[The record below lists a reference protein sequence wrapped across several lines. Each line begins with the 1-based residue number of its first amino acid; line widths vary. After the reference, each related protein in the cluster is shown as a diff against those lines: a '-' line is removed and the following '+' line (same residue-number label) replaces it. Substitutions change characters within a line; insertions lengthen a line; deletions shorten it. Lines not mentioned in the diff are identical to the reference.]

1 MNEDRNAERKEE
13 RNEASGESI
22 PSSGHEVN
30 NDTIALLMKH
40 ASVRQ
45 FQDRP
50 VSEEQLA
57 AIIGA
62 AQMASTSSNVQ
73 AYSVI
78 AVTDTALKAQLA
90 GLSGNQA
97 YIEKCPVFLV
107 WCADLYRL
115 REITEPH
122 LAGADSYENSTEN
135 LIVATVD
142 VALAAQNAAVAAE
155 SLGLGIVYIGGVRNN
170 IAQVS
175 ELLGLPEL
183 VYPVFGMC
191 LGYPEGASGLR
202 PRLPLQAVLH
212 RNGYDAEAAVEQ
224 VKLYDKVS
232 QAYMLERTGGRNDTP
247 WSVMMAKRL
256 AEPTRLHMKEFL
268 LKKGFLQK

>member
-1 MNEDRNAERKEE
+1 MKPNNETLE
-13 RNEASGESI
+13 
-22 PSSGHEVN
+22 
-30 NDTIALLMKH
+30 LLNRH
-40 ASVRQ
+40 GSVRQ
-45 FQDRP
+45 YKDTP

-78 AVTDTALKAQLA
+78 SVTDPGLRSQLA
-90 GLSGNQA
+90 ALAGNQA
-97 YIEKCPVFLV
+97 YIEQAPVFLV

-115 REITEPH
+115 REASTPH
-122 LAGADSYENSTEN
+122 LVADSPTYEDTTEN

-155 SLGLGIVYIGGVRNN
+155 SLGLGIVYIGGIRSK
-170 IAQVS
+170 IAEVS
-175 ELLGLPEL
+175 ELLGLPDL

-191 LGYPEGASGLR
+191 VGYPAARAGLR

-212 RNGYDAEAAVEQ
+212 RNGYDAATTLEQ
-224 VKLYDKVS
+224 AKAYDEESRV
-232 QAYMLERTGGRNDTP
+232 YMRERTGGANDTP
-247 WSVMMAKRL
+247 WSAMMAKRIS
-256 AEPTRLHMKEFL
+256 EPARMQLKDFL
-268 LKKGFLQK
+268 QAKGFLRR

>member
-1 MNEDRNAERKEE
+1 MSEEQQFAEGS
-13 RNEASGESI
+13 AS
-22 PSSGHEVN
+22 
-30 NDTIALLMKH
+30 NDTISLLMKH

-45 FQDRP
+45 FRDKP

-78 AVTDTALKAQLA
+78 AVTDPGLKAQLS
-90 GLSGNQA
+90 GYSGNQA
-97 YIEKCPVFLV
+97 YIEQCPVFLV

-115 REITEPH
+115 HET
-122 LAGADSYENSTEN
+122 AGAHLGDTPSYEDTTEN

-142 VALAAQNAAVAAE
+142 VALAAQNAAIAAE
-155 SLGLGIVYIGGVRNN
+155 SLGLGIVYIGGIRNN
-170 IAQVS
+170 SAAVS

-191 LGYPEGASGLR
+191 LGYPAGASGLR
-202 PRLPLQAVLH
+202 PRLPLAAVLH
-212 RNGYDAEAAVEQ
+212 HNGYDKEQTKEQ

-232 QAYMLERTGGRNDTP
+232 SEYMHQRTGGQNSAP
-247 WSVMMAKRL
+247 WSAMMAKRL
-256 AEPTRLHMKEFL
+256 AEPARLHLKEFL
-268 LKKGFLQK
+268 QEKGFMKR

>member
-1 MNEDRNAERKEE
+1 MSEE
-13 RNEASGESI
+13 QRLAGGSVG
-22 PSSGHEVN
+22 
-30 NDTIALLMKH
+30 NDTLSLLMKH

-45 FQDRP
+45 FLDTP
-50 VSEEQLA
+50 VSGEQLA

-78 AVTDTALKAQLA
+78 AVTNPDLKAQLS
-90 GLSGNQA
+90 GYSGNQA
-97 YIEKCPVFLV
+97 YIEQCPVFLV

-115 REITEPH
+115 HETAGPH
-122 LAGADSYENSTEN
+122 LGDIPTYEDTTEN

-142 VALAAQNAAVAAE
+142 VALAAQNAAIAAE
-155 SLGLGIVYIGGVRNN
+155 SLGLGIVYIGGIRNN
-170 IAQVS
+170 SAAVS

-191 LGYPEGASGLR
+191 LGTPAGASGLR
-202 PRLPLQAVLH
+202 PRLPLAAVLH
-212 RNGYDAEAAVEQ
+212 HNGYDKEQTKEQ

-232 QAYMLERTGGRNDTP
+232 SSICWSGPAGRAI
-247 WSVMMAKRL
+247 SLGR
-256 AEPTRLHMKEFL
+256 R
-268 LKKGFLQK
+268 

>member
-1 MNEDRNAERKEE
+1 MSENPHKDPRESYIPKEGGVVFNE
-13 RNEASGESI
+13 
-22 PSSGHEVN
+22 
-30 NDTIALLMKH
+30 TLTLLMNH

-45 FQDRP
+45 FQDKP

-73 AYSVI
+73 SYSAI
-78 AVTDTALKAQLA
+78 AVTEPALKARLA
-90 GLSGNQA
+90 SLAGNQA
-97 YIEKCPVFLV
+97 YIEQCPVFLV

-115 REITEPH
+115 REITAPYLGEE
-122 LAGADSYENSTEN
+122 ASYVDSTEN

-155 SLGLGIVYIGGVRNN
+155 SLGLGIVYIGGIRNH
-170 IAQVS
+170 IAEVS

-191 LGYPEGASGLR
+191 LGYPAGSSGLR
-202 PRLPLQAVLH
+202 PRLPLKAVLH
-212 RNGYDAEAAVEQ
+212 HNGYQAETTVEQ
-224 VKLYDKVS
+224 VKAYDEVTR
-232 QAYMLERTGGRNDTP
+232 AYMHERTGGQNDTP
-247 WSVMMAKRL
+247 WSAMMARRL
-256 AEPTRLHMKEFL
+256 AEPARLHMKEYL
-268 LKKGFLQK
+268 HQKGFMQK

>member
-1 MNEDRNAERKEE
+1 MKPNNETLE
-13 RNEASGESI
+13 
-22 PSSGHEVN
+22 
-30 NDTIALLMKH
+30 LLNRH

-45 FQDRP
+45 YKDTP
-50 VSEEQLA
+50 VSEDQLA

-78 AVTDTALKAQLA
+78 AVTDPALKSQLA
-90 GLSGNQA
+90 ALAGNQV
-97 YIEKCPVFLV
+97 YIEQSPVFLV

-115 REITEPH
+115 REASTPH
-122 LAGADSYENSTEN
+122 LAGSPSYEDTTEN

-155 SLGLGIVYIGGVRNN
+155 SLGLGIVYIGGVRTK
-170 IAQVS
+170 IAEVS

-191 LGYPEGASGLR
+191 VGYPAARAGLR
-202 PRLPLQAVLH
+202 PRLSLQAVLH
-212 RNGYDAEAAVEQ
+212 RNGYDAKATVEQ
-224 VKLYDKVS
+224 VKAYDEESRV
-232 QAYMLERTGGRNDTP
+232 YMRERTGGANDTP
-247 WSVMMAKRL
+247 WSAMMAKRL
-256 AEPTRLHMKEFL
+256 SEPARLQLKDFL
-268 LKKGFLQK
+268 QAKGFLRR